1 MNDQIKPLGM
11 LMGRTHHALLRFVKK
26 RLAELDD
33 NKLTIDQLGIL
44 FAINQH
50 EDEMIQKDMAEKMGK
65 DKSAILRMI
74 DCLQTKELVRR
85 VVNDQDRR
93 KNQLELT
100 EKGIVTVKNIISM
113 EDEISKT
120 VFEGLAEEDIATFY
134 KVMAHIRQKSDQI

>member
-1 MNDQIKPLGM
+1 MV
-11 LMGRTHHALLRFVKK
+11 MGRTHHALLRMVKRK
-26 RLAELDD
+26 LSEMDD

-44 FAINQH
+44 FAINEH

-100 EKGIVTVKNIISM
+100 EKGIVTVSNIIDMEDVLICFITNHLVHVSNCIELKNII
-113 EDEISKT
+113 
-120 VFEGLAEEDIATFY
+120 Y
-134 KVMAHIRQKSDQI
+134 

>member
-1 MNDQIKPLGM
+1 MNDRRRPLGM
-11 LMGRTHHALLRFVKK
+11 VMGRTHHALLRMVKRK
-26 RLAELDD
+26 LSEMDD

-44 FAINQH
+44 FAINEH

-100 EKGIVTVKNIISM
+100 EKGIVTVSNIIDM
-113 EDEISKT
+113 EDEISQT
-120 VFEGLAEEDIATFY
+120 VFDGLTEDEITTYY
-134 KVMAHIRQKSDQI
+134 KVMAHIRQKADQY

>member
-1 MNDQIKPLGM
+1 MNDRIKPLGM
-11 LMGRTHHALLRFVKK
+11 VMGRTQHALLRLVK

-100 EKGIVTVKNIISM
+100 EKGIVTVQNIIKM
-113 EDEISKT
+113 EEGVNKT
-120 VFEGLAEEDIATFY
+120 VFEGLNDEDISTFY
-134 KVMAHIRQKSDQI
+134 RVMAHIKQKCEKI